1 MWRDP
6 IGACYEAEEFGSVSD
21 LLAPGNT
28 PFNKLVTVFGYL
40 GCEITYTCD
49 RVRGPDPGYPPG
61 YGGGSWDSTSTEGD
75 TFARF

>member
-6 IGACYEAEEFGSVSD
+6 IGACYEAEEFRSVSD
-21 LLAPGNT
+21 LLSAGNT

-49 RVRGPDPGYPPG
+49 RVRGPDPGYSTV
-61 YGGGSWDSTSTEGD
+61 GGRSWDSTFTEGD
-75 TFARF
+75 AFARF